1 MLPRLLRSLPGLQR
15 LPRAFSVRSP
25 APPDGRPNLQ
35 GTTDLYED
43 PEPEEELEALFKE
56 ATQRQ
61 KTVKFHRLRR
71 QLTPP
76 GPPARRLTWDAIEQ
90 IRYLKEEF
98 PEEWTV
104 ERLAEGF
111 SVSRD
116 VILRVLRSRF
126 TPALETRARQDAR
139 VLAVM
144 GTRPLLPGHQVGRD
158 GVALLGGATAAL
170 GPPSKGV
177 LKALPSGKQTDGPSI
192 TAMVPLHRGTGSPIS
207 PSLRPSESPS
217 HQNSRQTPQ
226 GTGGQTEGQAEE
238 EEEEEEDCW
247 NGCVLSEQELE
258 ELVETFP
265 EQDAA
270 VVRKADEF
278 YDSKGNFL
286 YRL

>member
-1 MLPRLLRSLPGLQR
+1 MLPRLLRSLPGLQL
-15 LPRAFSVRSP
+15 LPRAFSTRSP
-25 APPDGRPNLQ
+25 APPYGRPKLQ
-35 GTTDLYED
+35 RTTDQDED

-61 KTVKFHRLRR
+61 KTIKFHRLRR

-76 GPPARRLTWDAIEQ
+76 GAPTRRLTWDAIEQ

-98 PEEWTV
+98 PEEWTL

-126 TPALETRARQDAR
+126 TPPPETRARQDAR
-139 VLAVM
+139 VSAAM
-144 GTRPLLPGHQVGRD
+144 GTQPLLPGHQARRD

-177 LKALPSGKQTDGPSI
+177 LKALPSGTQTDRPSI
-192 TAMVPLHRGTGSPIS
+192 TAMVPLHSGEGSPIS
-207 PSLRPSESPS
+207 PSLHPSESPP
-217 HQNSRQTPQ
+217 QNSRQTPQ
-226 GTGGQTEGQAEE
+226 GTEGQTEGQEE
-238 EEEEEEDCW
+238 EEKEEDCW
-247 NGCVLSEQELE
+247 NGCVLSEQELL

-270 VVRKADEF
+270 VVRKANEF